1 MSAAFPVVPNARHS
15 RMKLDFCAQ
24 LWQHFVTPETFNCQ
38 VYQELSRSAKCC
50 GSYRYLYKSNSP
62 GVQDY
67 LCNRL
72 YALPEAGLEK
82 YLSQLIQLIIIK
94 PYGPLERVVVDLC
107 AKSLRIAVKVGI
119 HPLAAVLHQVVTLV
133 VDTRSFLW
141 CCLIGTPLSRG
152 TGAPR
157 YLKIVQSQRQGVGMQ
172 TYWLLLAVSQD
183 QPKNKYVAELR
194 DCCERAALEGSWV
207 CQLQPSNSI

>member
-1 MSAAFPVVPNARHS
+1 MTPSTLNNRVQESA
-15 RMKLDFCAQ
+15 C
-24 LWQHFVTPETFNCQ
+24 
-38 VYQELSRSAKCC
+38 RSAKRC

-107 AKSLRIAVKVGI
+107 AKSLRIAVKVSKLPLRAGI
-119 HPLAAVLHQVVTLV
+119 ITSDAPAVHVEACL
-133 VDTRSFLW
+133 
-141 CCLIGTPLSRG
+141 CC
-152 TGAPR
+152 
-157 YLKIVQSQRQGVGMQ
+157 
-172 TYWLLLAVSQD
+172 
-183 QPKNKYVAELR
+183 
-194 DCCERAALEGSWV
+194 C
-207 CQLQPSNSI
+207 

>member
-1 MSAAFPVVPNARHS
+1 MSALLSVLPIARHS
-15 RMKLDFCAQ
+15 RMKLDYWAQ
-24 LWQHFVTPETFNCQ
+24 LRQLSVIPEVTYCQ
-38 VYQELSRSAKCC
+38 VYLSLCRSAKSCR
-50 GSYRYLYKSNSP
+50 SYRYLYKSNSP

-107 AKSLRIAVKVGI
+107 AKSLRIAVKVGTYPI
-119 HPLAAVLHQVVTLV
+119 AAVMHEIGHK
-133 VDTRSFLW
+133 SFGHRRLDV
-141 CCLIGTPLSRG
+141 LLLGRRPFSRRQA
-152 TGAPR
+152 APR
-157 YLKIVQSQRQGVGMQ
+157 YQYLHVLVVQ

>member
-1 MSAAFPVVPNARHS
+1 MSTVLPVVQIARHT
-15 RMKLDFCAQ
+15 RMKLEWWAQ
-24 LWQHFVTPETFNCQ
+24 LQHVFVTTLTLNYRVQQC
-38 VYQELSRSAKCC
+38 LCRSAKRC

-119 HPLAAVLHQVVTLV
+119 YP
-133 VDTRSFLW
+133 
-141 CCLIGTPLSRG
+141 
-152 TGAPR
+152 
-157 YLKIVQSQRQGVGMQ
+157 
-172 TYWLLLAVSQD
+172 
-183 QPKNKYVAELR
+183 
-194 DCCERAALEGSWV
+194 
-207 CQLQPSNSI
+207 